1 MAVNLFP
8 PEPSEIYS
16 VPGVV
21 LGVAAANIRK
31 PNRNDVLVVELALGS
46 RVAGVFT
53 SNRFAAAPVQVC
65 RAHLAE
71 TNNIRALVVN
81 TGIANAGTGEQGLQ
95 DAQETCRKVADIF
108 DCSPMQVL
116 PFSTGVIME
125 PLPMNRLLKG
135 VEEAAK
141 HLSRTNWI
149 AASEA
154 IMTTDTVPMATM
166 LGFIATDVAIG
177 QDLIGKVVKM
187 VADASYNRITVDG
200 DTSTN
205 DSFVLISTGCSN
217 ARPIESMDDP
227 RFDDLLDS
235 LIEVGQKLSQA
246 MVRDGEG
253 ATKFIT
259 ITVEDA
265 KNEAE
270 ALKVAYAVAHSPLV
284 KTAFF
289 ASDPNLGRILA
300 AVGNSKI
307 PDLDATKVSLWFDD
321 VLVAKNGGRAPE
333 YMEERCRDESGRNHG
348 SYQPWPWRCLRNR
361 LDHRPFSRLRFD
373 QRRLQKLKKE
383 MADAKLE
390 QKLERLLDRLE
401 ILLPKTEDEVDWSAP
416 AFRWRRKQYLGMSY
430 GVLEPIH
437 RVALVDPDS
446 IKNADQQKAAL
457 LRNTEQFVRG
467 LPANNVLLTGA
478 RGTGKSSLIRACLKQ
493 FADQGLRLI
502 EVDKED
508 LKDLIDIAQRI
519 ADRPE
524 KFIVFCDDLSFEFG
538 EGGYKALKAILD
550 GSVASTGD
558 NLLVYAT
565 SNRRHLMP
573 EKMQDNLASSMDED
587 GELRPAETI
596 EEKMSL
602 SERFGLWLSFYP
614 FSQKEYLAV
623 AEGWTKHFG
632 GEISDR
638 WQTEALQFALQRGS
652 RSGRVAY
659 QFARDWAGR
668 MHLETEHDN

>member
-1 MAVNLFP
+1 
-8 PEPSEIYS
+8 
-16 VPGVV
+16 
-21 LGVAAANIRK
+21 
-31 PNRNDVLVVELALGS
+31 
-46 RVAGVFT
+46 
-53 SNRFAAAPVQVC
+53 
-65 RAHLAE
+65 
-71 TNNIRALVVN
+71 
-81 TGIANAGTGEQGLQ
+81 
-95 DAQETCRKVADIF
+95 
-108 DCSPMQVL
+108 
-116 PFSTGVIME
+116 
-125 PLPMNRLLKG
+125 
-135 VEEAAK
+135 
-141 HLSRTNWI
+141 
-149 AASEA
+149 
-154 IMTTDTVPMATM
+154 
-166 LGFIATDVAIG
+166 
-177 QDLIGKVVKM
+177 
-187 VADASYNRITVDG
+187 
-200 DTSTN
+200 
-205 DSFVLISTGCSN
+205 
-217 ARPIESMDDP
+217 
-227 RFDDLLDS
+227 
-235 LIEVGQKLSQA
+235 
-246 MVRDGEG
+246 
-253 ATKFIT
+253 
-259 ITVEDA
+259 
-265 KNEAE
+265 
-270 ALKVAYAVAHSPLV
+270 
-284 KTAFF
+284 
-289 ASDPNLGRILA
+289 
-300 AVGNSKI
+300 
-307 PDLDATKVSLWFDD
+307 
-321 VLVAKNGGRAPE
+321 
-333 YMEERCRDESGRNHG
+333 
-348 SYQPWPWRCLRNR
+348 
-361 LDHRPFSRLRFD
+361 
-373 QRRLQKLKKE
+373 

-401 ILLPKTEDEVDWSAP
+401 ILLPKTEDEVDWSAA

-519 ADRPE
+519 AERPE

-587 GELRPAETI
+587 GELHPAETI

-668 MHLETEHDN
+668 MHLVSMTTKPTEVVVAVAFDKDGRFLMTSRPEGKVYAGYWEFPGGKVEAGETLEEALVREMKEELGVQVTDCRGVYSTVFTYPHATVHLHFLHCRLNPEELKCLEGQTYRFCTLEDLPHPILPATEPVLAQVTARK

>member
-1 MAVNLFP
+1 M
-8 PEPSEIYS
+8 
-16 VPGVV
+16 
-21 LGVAAANIRK
+21 
-31 PNRNDVLVVELALGS
+31 
-46 RVAGVFT
+46 
-53 SNRFAAAPVQVC
+53 
-65 RAHLAE
+65 
-71 TNNIRALVVN
+71 
-81 TGIANAGTGEQGLQ
+81 
-95 DAQETCRKVADIF
+95 
-108 DCSPMQVL
+108 
-116 PFSTGVIME
+116 
-125 PLPMNRLLKG
+125 
-135 VEEAAK
+135 
-141 HLSRTNWI
+141 
-149 AASEA
+149 
-154 IMTTDTVPMATM
+154 
-166 LGFIATDVAIG
+166 
-177 QDLIGKVVKM
+177 
-187 VADASYNRITVDG
+187 
-200 DTSTN
+200 
-205 DSFVLISTGCSN
+205 
-217 ARPIESMDDP
+217 
-227 RFDDLLDS
+227 
-235 LIEVGQKLSQA
+235 
-246 MVRDGEG
+246 
-253 ATKFIT
+253 
-259 ITVEDA
+259 
-265 KNEAE
+265 
-270 ALKVAYAVAHSPLV
+270 V

-307 PDLDATKVSLWFDD
+307 PDLDATKVSLWLDD

-333 YMEERCRDESGRNHG
+333 YMEEQGRCRDESGRNHG

-401 ILLPKTEDEVDWSAP
+401 ILLPKTEDEVDWSAA

-558 NLLVYAT
+558 NLLIYAT

-587 GELRPAETI
+587 GELHPAETI